1 MEKQFDKLDQIDEK
15 SIDIDI
21 DIDVEKK
28 NCCPKFLVCILSFGR
43 KKARSHIP
51 YKDVVID
58 GYHSL

>member
-1 MEKQFDKLDQIDEK
+1 MEEQFYKLDQIDEK
-15 SIDIDI
+15 SI